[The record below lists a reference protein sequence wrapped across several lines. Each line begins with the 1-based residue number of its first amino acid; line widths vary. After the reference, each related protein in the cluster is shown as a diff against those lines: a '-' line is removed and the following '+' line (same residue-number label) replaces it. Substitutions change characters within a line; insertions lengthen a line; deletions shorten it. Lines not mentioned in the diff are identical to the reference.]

1 MPSQDTQMMAPGQ
14 MPPDAN
20 GQNQGQAAQVPQNQA
35 GMAEK
40 PFKPVYMIELSSNSA
55 NYRVMVD
62 AITGQVLKSDVQ

>member
-1 MPSQDTQMMAPGQ
+1 MMAPGQ

-55 NYRVMVD
+55 NYRFMVD